1 MNLKQQ
7 AAKNL
12 IDFKGI
18 LDYLGVS
25 FWLDGGTLLGAIRD
39 KDFCDG
45 DADDVDICAYVT
57 DMDKVSRIV
66 KMAETVGFE
75 LYIQWPLQ
83 IAMKRG
89 GSKIDLFFNVYDRH
103 YDVYW
108 TCLYKGKLIE
118 KYIVIPQKFYHNLSP
133 IEFKGEEFY
142 TPSYVEEY
150 LTLKYGDWKTPVHRS
165 EYSCYNAEQ
174 NKIVVDKL
182 PWVK

>member
-1 MNLKQQ
+1 MDINEQ
-7 AAKNL
+7 ATKNL
-12 IDFKGI
+12 FDFKMI
-18 LDYLGVS
+18 LESLDVK

-83 IAMKRG
+83 IAMKRN
-89 GSKIDLFFNVYDRH
+89 GSKMDLFFNVHDKEYR
-103 YDVYW
+103 VFW
-108 TCLYKGKLIE
+108 SCLYKGKLID
-118 KYIVIPQKFYHNLSP
+118 KYIVIPEVYYSELSRV
-133 IEFKGEEFY
+133 EFKGHWFDV
-142 TPSYVEEY
+142 PSHTEEY